1 MLNLMKSIWRSW
13 KRAVHGINAGI
24 SWVLMS
30 LAYILA
36 VAPVAFFFKIS
47 RRDPLDMAEADLSL
61 PSFGRPAR
69 FKVEDIRSA
78 QRPW

>member
-30 LAYILA
+30 LAYVLA
-36 VAPVAFFFKIS
+36 VAPVAVFFKLG
-47 RRDPLDMAEADLSL
+47 RRDPLDQGAADLTA
-61 PSFGRPAR
+61 PTYGRPAR